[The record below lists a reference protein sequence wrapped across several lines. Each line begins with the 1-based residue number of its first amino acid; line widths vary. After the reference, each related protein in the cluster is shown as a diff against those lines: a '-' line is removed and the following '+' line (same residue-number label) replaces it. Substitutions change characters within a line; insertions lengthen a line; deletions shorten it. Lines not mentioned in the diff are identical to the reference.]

1 MYYEN
6 FEKLCKENK
15 TNPSQV
21 SKATGISTATLT
33 SWKKG
38 AYTPKQDKLQLIA
51 DHFKVS
57 VDYIITGKES
67 EFAIEM
73 AQTDVALSNMN
84 ERLKAYALLLAS
96 MPTDQQEHII
106 SLIDMLNKNNK

>member
-6 FEKLCKENK
+6 FERLCKENK

-38 AYTPKQDKLQLIA
+38 VYTPKQDKLQLIA

-57 VDYIITGKES
+57 VDFLMTGKET
-67 EFAIEM
+67 EYTAEM
-73 AQTDVALSNMN
+73 ADTDFALTKMS
-84 ERLKAYALLLAS
+84 ERLKSYMLKFAEL
-96 MPTDQQEHII
+96 PKEKQEFII
-106 SLIDMLNKNNK
+106 TSIDMLDKKE